1 MKEAVIVAMGRSPI
15 GRALKGTLK
24 YTRPEDIG
32 SQVLKGIFK
41 DIPEFD
47 LKLIDDVVVGCAMPE
62 AEQGL
67 NMARNISIKSG
78 IPDSVPAQT
87 INRFCSSGLQTI
99 AIAANSI
106 MCGQSEIVVAGGVE
120 SMSLV
125 PMGGNAYL
133 PDPELMIE
141 RPDVYIAMGHTAER
155 VAQKYNVTREMQ
167 DEFAARSHNKAEMA
181 IKEGKFVDEIV
192 PIESVQSD
200 KEINGRKTI
209 KKTLFKMDEGFRK
222 GMTTEKLSKLRPVF
236 KTNGSVT
243 AGNSS
248 QMSDGA
254 AFLLIMSKDKAEEL
268 NLKPIAKFI
277 SFSVAGVEPG
287 LMGIGPI
294 EAIPKAL
301 KVADMD
307 LSQMELIELNEAFA
321 AQSIACMNELKM
333 NKEIVNVNGGA
344 IALGHPLGCTG
355 AYLTIKLINEM
366 RRRKNKIGMVS
377 MCIGGGMGAAG
388 IFEVY
393 N

>member
-15 GRALKGTLK
+15 GRASKGTLK
-24 YTRPEDIG
+24 HTRPEDIG
-32 SQVLKGIFK
+32 AQVLKGIFK

-120 SMSLV
+120 SMSIV

-133 PDPELMIE
+133 PDPGLMVE
-141 RPDVYIAMGHTAER
+141 RPDVYISMGHTAER
-155 VAQKYNVTREMQ
+155 VAKKYNVTREMQ
-167 DEFAARSHNKAEMA
+167 DEFAAGSHNKAEMA
-181 IKEGKFVDEIV
+181 VKEGKFVDEIV
-192 PIESVQSD
+192 PIESVQHGMG
-200 KEINGRKTI
+200 INERKTI

-236 KTNGSVT
+236 KTDGSVT

-268 NLKPIAKFI
+268 NLSPIAKFI

-294 EAIPKAL
+294 EAIPKVL
-301 KVADMD
+301 KSAEMD

-321 AQSIACMNELKM
+321 AQSIACINELKLD
-333 NKEIVNVNGGA
+333 KEIVNVNGGA

>member
-1 MKEAVIVAMGRSPI
+1 MKEAVVVAMGRSPI
-15 GRALKGTLK
+15 GRALKGALK

-106 MCGQSEIVVAGGVE
+106 MCGQSEIVIAGGVE
-120 SMSLV
+120 SMSIV

-133 PDPELMIE
+133 PDPELMME
-141 RPDVYIAMGHTAER
+141 RPDVYISMGHTAER

-181 IKEGKFVDEIV
+181 IEEGKFVDEIV
-192 PIESVQSD
+192 PIESVQHD
-200 KEINGRKTI
+200 METNGRKTI
-209 KKTLFKMDEGFRK
+209 GKTLFKMDEGFRK

-287 LMGIGPI
+287 LMGIGPMK
-294 EAIPKAL
+294 AIPKAL
-301 KVADMD
+301 KVAEMD
-307 LSQMELIELNEAFA
+307 LSQIELIELNEAFA

-333 NKEIVNVNGGA
+333 DKEIVNVNGGA

-366 RRRKNKIGMVS
+366 RRRKNKVGMVS